1 MERVKQ
7 LQEALVVARQ
17 ERAVAHAK
25 FREASAKAKRLA
37 DELLKAETEEAR
49 IKAVA
54 LFQERATRVVGLRER
69 LSVR

>member
-25 FREASAKAKRLA
+25 FREASAYAQRLA
-37 DELLKAETEEAR
+37 NELLTAELAAR
-49 IKAVA
+49 QFA
-54 LFQERATRVVGLRER
+54 LRVTDQKRE
-69 LSVR
+69 VR

>member
-7 LQEALVVARQ
+7 LQEALAAARQ

-37 DELLKAETEEAR
+37 DELLVAEMGVAYIPERRILKLEA
-49 IKAVA
+49 
-54 LFQERATRVVGLRER
+54 GH
-69 LSVR
+69 